1 MTICVSSFQLNAS
14 FDGVSLNSHG
24 NSSSLSSKASSA
36 LAKLFKKDSSDST
49 QLQNLINIRQTDKT
63 RSFRKPSKP
72 EVEPTPSIN
81 PQPKPLVLEPA
92 GNETIVDGEILD
104 EGEMSVVVMPPTPI
118 KPPPAS
124 TMTSTSP

>member
-1 MTICVSSFQLNAS
+1 MTLYTESFFSFQLNTS

-72 EVEPTPSIN
+72 EVEPTSTA
-81 PQPKPLVLEPA
+81 QPKPLVIEPA
-92 GNETIVDGEILD
+92 GNETIV
-104 EGEMSVVVMPPTPI
+104 EGEHFFSTP
-118 KPPPAS
+118 
-124 TMTSTSP
+124 

>member
-1 MTICVSSFQLNAS
+1 MTLCVSSFQLNAS

-81 PQPKPLVLEPA
+81 PQPKPLVVEPA
-92 GNETIVDGEILD
+92 GNETIV
-104 EGEMSVVVMPPTPI
+104 EGKNIYFLSWLLFPS
-118 KPPPAS
+118 K
-124 TMTSTSP
+124 